1 MWYSLILTEGWRWRG
16 GSAWKVSQVEEGGR
30 DNREDFILRRK
41 HFGDMLQPQ
50 VHDKSWHCT
59 ATDAQMLNTTTI

>member
-1 MWYSLILTEGWRWRG
+1 MEMEGWECVEGQSGRG
-16 GSAWKVSQVEEGGR
+16 GGR

-59 ATDAQMLNTTTI
+59 ATDAQMLNTTTIVYIVY